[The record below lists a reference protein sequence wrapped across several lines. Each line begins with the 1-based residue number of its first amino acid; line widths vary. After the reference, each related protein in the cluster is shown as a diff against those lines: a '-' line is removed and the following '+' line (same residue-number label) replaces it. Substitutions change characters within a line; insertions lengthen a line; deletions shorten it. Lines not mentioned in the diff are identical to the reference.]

1 MERITQVLLAFG
13 IQLGRALL
21 ALLIQFGAPIL
32 ALYLVLVVPTL
43 FGCLGYSDRP
53 GPGCYG
59 LSSRGGLAEIGQHA
73 TAMLSYALFA
83 ARFLW
88 PTAFLCTL
96 VALLTKWRP
105 RTPWVRS
112 VFLGIVGFIGT
123 GYLTAAAGW
132 YFALSGIGLLVV
144 ATVGGAVAAGLVP
157 GLIAPGQRSKRL
169 VGFATRG
176 STPIR

>member
-13 IQLGRALL
+13 IQLG
-21 ALLIQFGAPIL
+21 
-32 ALYLVLVVPTL
+32 
-43 FGCLGYSDRP
+43 
-53 GPGCYG
+53 
-59 LSSRGGLAEIGQHA
+59 
-73 TAMLSYALFA
+73 
-83 ARFLW
+83 
-88 PTAFLCTL
+88 TL